1 MGTAHSAS
9 GRPHKRTL
17 CQFSLV
23 KDTQLPW
30 FLARVHKQ
38 GRLILH
44 THLYQKIVLETT
56 SNKVCENALSITR
69 HYIAT
74 QDGDNLPLQDSDPS
88 ARLVDYPF
96 LVMD

>member
-1 MGTAHSAS
+1 MRIAHSTS
-9 GRPHKRTL
+9 GCPHKRTL

-23 KDTQLPW
+23 KDTQISW

-44 THLYQKIVLETT
+44 IHLYQREALETT
-56 SNKVCENALSITR
+56 CDKVCESALSITR

-88 ARLVDYPF
+88 AGLVDYPF